1 MSTATEPAIDAE
13 FTEERS
19 LVRTESQPLSVL
31 PTEMSPEV
39 FAARIERDEQ
49 MRSILKDYV
58 KRNLVE
64 EHHFSRKL
72 GTMTLP
78 KPMLLQEGARN
89 ICSLF
94 KLFFGEPRLDETY
107 LEGGHYRV
115 RTHIALFNAEGR
127 QIASG
132 DAVCSTLEPK
142 YAYRTGQRECP
153 ECHVPAIMKDNKSA
167 NGGFYCWAKKDGCG
181 AKFAADDTRI
191 TEQKI
196 GRVDNPDKAEL
207 ENTVLKMSIKRAKV
221 AAVCDVAMVSEIF
234 APDVDD
240 AASERGRESATNP
253 EGQRPKTERQQHP
266 HVEPQGST
274 DERASAG
281 VGEVT
286 TQSDA
291 EHEATLIAEIGE
303 LFKVKLG
310 DGVTADEAEVNKF
323 LNGRNLAMMP
333 TPALEKLKGDLAAM

>member
-1 MSTATEPAIDAE
+1 MNTATEPAIDAE

-19 LVRTESQPLSVL
+19 LVRTEPQPLSVL
-31 PTEMSPEV
+31 PAEMSPEV
-39 FAARIERDEQ
+39 FQASIQRKEQ
-49 MRSILKDYV
+49 MRGMLKDYV
-58 KRNLVE
+58 KRNMVA
-64 EHHFSRKL
+64 EHHFSTKL

-94 KLFFGEPRLDETY
+94 NLFFGEPQLVETY

-115 RTHIALFNAEGR
+115 RSHIKLFNAEGR

-153 ECHVPAIMKDNKSA
+153 ECHMPAIMKDNKTA

-181 AKFAADDTRI
+181 AKFAADDVRI

-234 APDVDD
+234 APEAPDDETRPPQNSKPQVTTNQNPPKTQPVVPTSPTDDKAAVSQDD
-240 AASERGRESATNP
+240 AESEAL
-253 EGQRPKTERQQHP
+253 
-266 HVEPQGST
+266 
-274 DERASAG
+274 
-281 VGEVT
+281 
-286 TQSDA
+286 
-291 EHEATLIAEIGE
+291 LIAEIGE

-310 DGVTADEAEVNKF
+310 DGVNADDAEVKKF

-333 TPALEKLKGDLAAM
+333 TDALVKLKGDLAAM